1 MGEVGGASTW
11 SSQVPTQV
19 TEPKLEDDPFPR
31 EEQPR
36 GVPSASAREEQ
47 LTTWSALSSSHAER
61 SAAACR
67 EAGEDLV
74 GGSSSATRATW

>member
-19 TEPKLEDDPFPR
+19 TEPKLE
-31 EEQPR
+31 
-36 GVPSASAREEQ
+36 VEQ
-47 LTTWSALSSSHAER
+47 LPTWSAFSSSHAER

>member
-36 GVPSASAREEQ
+36 GVPSARKEQ
-47 LTTWSALSSSHAER
+47 LTTWSAFSSSHAER
-61 SAAACR
+61 SAAA
-67 EAGEDLV
+67 
-74 GGSSSATRATW
+74 